1 MKGGKR
7 ASSAAGT
14 GRTAGR
20 PRGFKSSRVGAPLER
35 ATAGGPKAEQKR
47 AAEERER
54 GGKAHVA
61 RERSRFLRGAAIDP
75 RPIDGSEVVAD
86 LIDGTFQAYNAAR
99 LREACLLFAQKMLE
113 KDVTVGLTMTGA
125 LTPAGLGMAAVIPL
139 IHAGFVDWIISTGAN
154 LYHDTHF
161 GLGLSMHRGNPETSD
176 IVLREEGVVR
186 IYDVFFDYDVL
197 LSTDAFFRTVIQG
210 KEFQRSMSSAE
221 FHWLCGKY
229 VRERERVL
237 GIGQKSLL
245 GAAYEC
251 GVPIYTSSP
260 GDSSIGMN
268 IAALAL
274 DGNKCVIDPNADV
287 NETASIVLGAKRGG
301 GKSAVF
307 ILGGGSPKNFALQTE
322 PQIQE
327 VLGIDEK
334 GHDYFLQ
341 ITDARPDTG
350 GLSGATPAEAVS
362 WGKIDP
368 DRLPDAVVCY
378 LDGTVALPLIT
389 SYALARRRK
398 RPLKRLYDKRETL
411 MKRLRSE
418 YAKTRS

>member
-1 MKGGKR
+1 MKKPSKAPTQPVRDLGLK
-7 ASSAAGT
+7 A
-14 GRTAGR
+14 
-20 PRGFKSSRVGAPLER
+20 SRVGRHVKR

-54 GGKAHVA
+54 SGAKHRAS
-61 RERSRFLRGAAIDP
+61 ERSRFLRGTPIDP
-75 RPIDGSEVVAD
+75 RPIDGTEKVVD
-86 LIDGTFQAYNAAR
+86 LIDGTFLAYNAAR
-99 LREACLLFAQKMLE
+99 LREACQLFVDKMLD

-139 IHAGFVDWIISTGAN
+139 IEAGFVDWIISTGAN

-161 GLGLSMHRGNPETSD
+161 GLGLSMHRGNPQTSD
-176 IVLREEGVVR
+176 LVLREEGVVR

-197 LSTDAFFRTVIQG
+197 LSTDAFFRQTIQG

-237 GIGQKSLL
+237 GIGKKSLL
-245 GAAYEC
+245 GAAYDA

-268 IAALAL
+268 IAALTL
-274 DGNKCVIDPNADV
+274 DGNRCVIDPNADV
-287 NETASIVLGAKRGG
+287 NETASIVLGAKRHGG
-301 GKSAVF
+301 RSAVL

-378 LDGTVALPLIT
+378 MDGTVALPLLT
-389 SYALARRRK
+389 SYAMAKKKPRK
-398 RPLKRLYDKRETL
+398 LRRLYDRREKL
-411 MKRLRSE
+411 MTALRKE
-418 YAKTRS
+418 YARSKSE

>member
-1 MKGGKR
+1 MKNRKE
-7 ASSAAGT
+7 S
-14 GRTAGR
+14 GRSLGMKA
-20 PRGFKSSRVGAPLER
+20 SRVGKTVKH
-35 ATAGGPKAEQKR
+35 ATAGGPKAEQKA
-47 AAEERER
+47 AAEARER
-54 GGKAHVA
+54 SGAAHVA
-61 RERSRFLRGAAIDP
+61 REKSRFLRGSAIDP
-75 RPIDGSEVVAD
+75 RR
-86 LIDGTFQAYNAAR
+86 IDGTERVVDLIEGTFLAYNAAR
-99 LREACLLFAQKMLE
+99 LREACGLFVDKMLD
-113 KDVTVGLTMTGA
+113 KGTTVGLTMTGA

-139 IHAGFVDWIISTGAN
+139 IEAGFVDWIISTGAN

-161 GLGLSMHRGNPETSD
+161 GLGLSMHRGNPQTSD

-186 IYDVFFDYDVL
+186 IYDVFFDYEVL
-197 LSTDAFFRTVIQG
+197 LSTDAFFRQIIQG
-210 KEFQRSMSSAE
+210 REFQRPMSSAE

-229 VRERERVL
+229 VREREKVL
-237 GIGQKSLL
+237 GIGKKSLL
-245 GAAYEC
+245 GAAYES

-268 IAALAL
+268 IAALTL
-274 DGNKCVIDPNADV
+274 DGNRCVIDPNADV
-287 NETASIVLGAKRGG
+287 NETASIVLGAKRAGG
-301 GKSAVF
+301 RSAIM

-378 LDGTVALPLIT
+378 MDGTVALPLIT
-389 SYALARRRK
+389 SYAMAKRK
-398 RPLKRLYDKRETL
+398 PRKLRRLYDQRVKL
-411 MKRLRSE
+411 MNALKKE
-418 YAKTRS
+418 YARSRS